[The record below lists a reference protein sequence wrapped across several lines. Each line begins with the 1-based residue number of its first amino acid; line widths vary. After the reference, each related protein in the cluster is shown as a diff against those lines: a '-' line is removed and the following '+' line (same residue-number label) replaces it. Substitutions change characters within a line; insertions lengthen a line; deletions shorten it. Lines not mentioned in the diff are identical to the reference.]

1 MEAAPALV
9 SDAAASMS
17 TAADA
22 MKDASDTVTKAAT
35 DVGDMAMEG
44 FVDGTGKLK
53 LNNIPQVGS

>member
-22 MKDASDTVTKAAT
+22 MKDAADIVVDTAET
-35 DVGDMAMEG
+35 VGNMTIEG

-53 LNNIPQVGS
+53 LNNIPQDM